1 MKSKVIVLFLLL
13 TQFCFSKTHEVY
25 VFVWE
30 STQTKSGAGHSS
42 IAFKTDNGF
51 EYFSHYPESDGGGK
65 VFKTNSFDSLLIYDS
80 KIEKI
85 QAESPNLVLKF
96 TVSNKEFKKMN
107 QVAHKKI
114 KKKWSLFV
122 INCADFV
129 KQVFRKSK
137 YDTGLAFGIS
147 TPYEMIKDIRDHN
160 IQSFQKGKITVQ
172 KGFLFH
178 FLTLQPRAVP
188 YTLKKWFKGLFKK

>member
-1 MKSKVIVLFLLL
+1 MKSSIVILFLLI

-30 STQTKSGAGHSS
+30 STQTASGAGHSS
-42 IAFKTDNGF
+42 MAFKTEKGY

-65 VFKTNSFDSLLIYDS
+65 VFKTSSFDSLLIFDS

-96 TVSNKEFKKMN
+96 KVSKKEFKKM
-107 QVAHKKI
+107 QTVAHQKI
-114 KKKWSLFV
+114 QKKWSLFV

-129 KQVFRKSK
+129 KQVFRNSN

-147 TPYEMIKDIRDHN
+147 TPLEMIKDIRDHN
-160 IQSFQKGKITVQ
+160 ISAFKKGNITVQ

-188 YTLKKWFKGLFKK
+188 YTLKKWLVRLFRK